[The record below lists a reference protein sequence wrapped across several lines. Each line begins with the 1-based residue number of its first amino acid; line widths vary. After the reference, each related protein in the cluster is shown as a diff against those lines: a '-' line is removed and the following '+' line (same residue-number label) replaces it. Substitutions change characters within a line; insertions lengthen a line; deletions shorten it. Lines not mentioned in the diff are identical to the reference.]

1 MFESPIPY
9 RYADSMRR
17 PRHYSRPLVRKR
29 LRWPA
34 YLMAVSLLFAAV
46 LLAAQ
51 PAPPAKPAAQAKT
64 YRQAAIIHFEGPITP
79 WLEGYFS
86 RKLAAAKQAGADLI
100 IVEVDSPGGYVD
112 ESQHMA
118 EMLRDASW
126 AHTVAFIPDEAL
138 SGAAF
143 VSLGCD
149 EIVMQPGARLGDVG
163 VIFLDQDFMFRYA
176 PEKYKTDL
184 VQRVRGLAMT
194 KGRPPALAE
203 AMVDMDFEVFR
214 FRNSKTGDITFLSEL
229 EYNNQA
235 DAADWE
241 KLELV
246 LESQKGR
253 FLEVSGTRAVELQLA
268 SATVASEEDL
278 RSRYQVEG
286 EWREYRPDTVDKAVY
301 ILGLWYVTALLFI
314 VGLVGLLYELCAPGT
329 CVGGITALL
338 CFALFYW
345 SRFHAGTA
353 GMLELVL
360 FGTGV
365 LLLAVEIFVLP
376 GFGVA
381 GVGGI
386 MLIVISMILACQ
398 NFIVPRSGHDW
409 NTLLGSSVLVLSS
422 CAAFTVIAGVMM
434 RYFHVIPV
442 LSGMIL
448 APPVSSDTSGAA
460 SGGDMLPGSKPG
472 DKTLESA
479 VQVGSLGRAETP
491 LRPIGRARFGDAYL
505 DVVCEGDYIPR
516 GANIRVLEIN
526 AHKVIVEAADV

>member
-1 MFESPIPY
+1 MSGARHKLLP
-9 RYADSMRR
+9 RVRHRR
-17 PRHYSRPLVRKR
+17 
-29 LRWPA
+29 RWPA
-34 YLMAVSLLFAAV
+34 FVTALALL
-46 LLAAQ
+46 LLAALLSADEAPPVK
-51 PAPPAKPAAQAKT
+51 PAPAAKA

-79 WLEGYFS
+79 WLEGYFT
-86 RKLAAAKQAGADLI
+86 RKLAAAKKAGADLI
-100 IVEVDSPGGYVD
+100 VIEVDSPGGYVD
-112 ESQHMA
+112 ESGNMA

-126 AHTVAFIPDEAL
+126 AHTVAYVPDEAL

-149 EIVMQPGARLGDVG
+149 EIVMRPTARLGDVG
-163 VIFLDQDFMFRYA
+163 VIFLDPDFMFRYA

-184 VQRVRGLAMT
+184 VQRLRGLAIA

-203 AMVDMDFEVFR
+203 AMVDMDVEVFR
-214 FRNSKTGDITFLSEL
+214 YRNRNTASISFFSDL
-229 EYNNQA
+229 EFNSRP
-235 DAADWE
+235 DSADWE

-246 LESQKGR
+246 IESQKGR

-268 SATVASEEDL
+268 SATVASEVDL

-286 EWREYRPDTVDKAVY
+286 WLEYRPDTADKAVY
-301 ILGLWYVTALLFI
+301 VLGLWWVTGLLFI

-345 SRFHAGTA
+345 SRFHAGTS

-360 FGTGV
+360 FAGGV

-386 MLIVISMILACQ
+386 ILIVVSMILACQ
-398 NFIVPRSGHDW
+398 NFIVPETQHDW
-409 NTLLGSSVLVLSS
+409 NTLLSSSLLVISS
-422 CAAFTVIAGVMM
+422 SAAFAVVAGVMM
-434 RYFHVIPV
+434 RYFHIIPV
-442 LSGMIL
+442 LNNMIL
-448 APPVSSDTSGAA
+448 APPGSSQSDAEK
-460 SGGDMLPGSKPG
+460 GGKAV
-472 DKTLESA
+472 ESA
-479 VQVGSLGRAETP
+479 VQIGSIGRTETSV
-491 LRPIGRARFGDAYL
+491 RPIGRARFGDTVV

-516 GANIRVLEIN
+516 GASVRVLEITE
-526 AHKVIVEAADV
+526 HKVTVEAVA